1 MLNNTILIIQV
12 IMKVIIMEII
22 VKLKVIQT
30 KNKKTFKLTDKKI
43 INGKVRNTIIN
54 TIQMQ

>member
-54 TIQMQ
+54 TIQM